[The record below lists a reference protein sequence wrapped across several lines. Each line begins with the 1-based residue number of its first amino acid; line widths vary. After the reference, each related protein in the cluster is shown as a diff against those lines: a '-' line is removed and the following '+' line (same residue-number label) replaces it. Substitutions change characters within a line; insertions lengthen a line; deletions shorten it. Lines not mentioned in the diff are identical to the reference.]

1 MAFDCGLGLV
11 ESYVAGHIEHL
22 VQGVEFE
29 EIVVSLPMR

>member
-22 VQGVEFE
+22 DQGVESE
-29 EIVVSLPMR
+29 EIVVFFPMR